1 MSISSQKPSL
11 KRKAGKADVA
21 RIEERYALAMQSIN
35 YAVYDADLEGGEV
48 YFSEQLRNM
57 LGMKADDPA
66 YTTGNIIET
75 IHPDDRPAYRESIVE
90 HFRGDTP
97 RFEVDFRFKAADG
110 SWRWCRQHG
119 VAVRHPDGRAYRIV
133 GAMSDI
139 TEARQRERELE
150 TAKVEAAAAYRQGEG
165 VVGPTTANEERY
177 ALAMESINY
186 GLFDWNLE
194 TQKIY
199 CAPNLRIML
208 GVPTDELSDPAA
220 WTNHIHPSDAPQV
233 RRLLI
238 QHLKGESPRYVCELR
253 FRTDDGTWRWIR
265 QHGIAFRGPDG
276 RARRMVGAIGD
287 ITEAKERE
295 RQLQSV
301 RASSAAQ
308 RPSPAAMPDLDEL
321 ASRYALALES
331 ISDGA
336 GAYDANLDT
345 GMVYLAP
352 SLTEMLDLPE
362 YSTISDWAGVIHP
375 DDRPYHTR
383 MVAALYKGEIP
394 RLDIEFRYRSKD
406 GSWRWSRQ
414 HGIVVRGADGRARRM
429 VGVTGDITETR
440 QRERQLQMAKA
451 EAAAAQRDVE
461 QAREVMQTVLDNM
474 TDGVTLFDKDFRWQ
488 FSNRAHIEGRDYK
501 PGFLRPGLSG
511 EAMVRY
517 QIARGDFGQVD
528 DPEKLVAETVA
539 GIRKPG
545 GNRYGRRT
553 SNGRFVEFTYR
564 PLEDGSLLGIYRDI
578 TELKQRE
585 EALAAA
591 KEAAE
596 EARLAAEKTRAIM
609 QTVLD
614 NMSDGVMLF
623 NKEMRWEFTNRQ
635 LVEFQRFGPELSH
648 PGVSG
653 HDILEFQARRGDFGP
668 IPEHEIK
675 AEVERRLTMMR
686 GGARYERRT
695 ASGKFIEFNFKPLE
709 DGGLLAIYRDITE
722 LKNREEAL
730 AQAKELAEIAR
741 AEAEASRVDAVR
753 SRSMLQ
759 KILENMTDGV
769 ALVSPD
775 LKFEFVNDRLME
787 FQSYSRDIV
796 HPGAWMRDIARY
808 QAERGDF
815 SGDVEEVVE
824 RQMRLLTNPSGARY
838 ERLSVSGR
846 YLEINFRPLDDGSIL
861 IVHRDITELKSREE
875 ALAAAKEAAEE
886 ALAEQSAT
894 NEVLQAINSSP
905 VDLTPVFNTT
915 LQKAMELCDAA
926 FGGMMTYND
935 GLFELIAERNMPAAF
950 VSSRRGP
957 QRPGPDTALG
967 RIARGEALIHSEDI
981 ASDAVHVSGDETRR
995 SFAALT
1001 GARTC
1006 VWIPLRKD
1014 DLLLGVMAVYRTEV
1028 RPFSEKQIKLLRSF
1042 AVQAAIALWNARL
1055 FQEVQERTR
1064 EIERTR
1070 HHMQTVLDN
1079 MGDGVML
1086 FDKDFKVQLI
1096 NQRHRYFQQ
1105 FPEDVVY
1112 PGASGRDMIAFQ
1124 ARRGDFGPAANFDE
1138 IVKERTATAL
1148 DPVGAHY
1155 ERYSASG
1162 RYIEFR
1168 FIPLSDGG
1176 RILVNRDITELKDRE
1191 EALAAAKEA
1200 AEKARDDV
1208 ERTRQIMQTVL
1219 DNMIGGVM
1227 LFDKDFNLQFVNRQ
1241 VIEFQNYPPD
1251 VLKPGISGYDILR
1264 FQVQRGDF
1272 GQVKDIE
1279 AKVRERVALIRKP
1292 GGNRFLRRTLEGRYV
1307 EFNFLPLDDG
1317 GLLAFGRDVTSLKE
1331 REEALAAAKEAAE
1344 RARDDVERT
1353 REVMQIVLDNM
1364 SDGVTLWDRDFRWMF
1379 SNRFSTEMWNYDVDM
1394 MKPGVTGFDMIR
1406 QLARQGEFGPS
1417 DDVER
1422 TVTEVTRRILRPGGA
1437 RYEQRTATGKYI
1449 EFNFRPLSDGGT
1461 LGIYRDITTLKSREE
1476 ALAAAKEAAEKARD
1490 EAEQDRAE
1498 AEAANQA
1505 KSTFLATMSHEIR
1518 TPMNGVLGMIDVL
1531 QRQGLDGPQ
1540 RRTVATIR
1548 DSAQSLL
1555 RIIDDVLDFS
1565 KIEAGRLELEETAFS
1580 LSGLIDGVAGTFGQQ
1595 AAMKGLALDVRID
1608 AGSDDALVGDPTRVR
1623 QVLFNLLGNAI
1634 KFTERGRVILHA
1646 GTEPLGD
1653 GLTRVTIAV
1662 TDTGIGLS
1670 DDQRAR
1676 LFQPFAQADS
1686 STTRRFGGTGLGL
1699 SIVRRLAQLMK
1710 GDISVESRQGVGST
1724 FTVQLTLKAAPADSP
1739 LNTTLRT
1746 APRPARTG
1754 PASRSKA
1761 RPRVL
1766 VADDHPVN
1774 REVLVRQLELL
1785 GIDSDT
1791 TNDGVEALEAWNA
1804 AQGRYAAILADIH
1817 MPRMDGHELSRR
1829 VRAAEAERGAAAPR
1843 TPIVAVT
1850 ANAMKGEDERC
1861 LAAGMDAYLAKPV
1874 NMDQLRATLERWMP
1888 IEDATREA
1896 AQSDAAAK
1904 GASAI
1909 DRDVLAAWLGD
1920 DTAAITSLLR
1930 KFRDTAVAAEREIAS
1945 ASRAGDLPTLAAAAH
1960 KLKGAAQTVGAIGV
1974 GAAAAALEQAGK
1986 AGDRTRCREGLGPL
2000 AAELRRALSEIDA
2013 APASPTRH

>member
-1 MSISSQKPSL
+1 M
-11 KRKAGKADVA
+11 
-21 RIEERYALAMQSIN
+21 
-35 YAVYDADLEGGEV
+35 
-48 YFSEQLRNM
+48 
-57 LGMKADDPA
+57 
-66 YTTGNIIET
+66 
-75 IHPDDRPAYRESIVE
+75 
-90 HFRGDTP
+90 
-97 RFEVDFRFKAADG
+97 
-110 SWRWCRQHG
+110 
-119 VAVRHPDGRAYRIV
+119 
-133 GAMSDI
+133 
-139 TEARQRERELE
+139 
-150 TAKVEAAAAYRQGEG
+150 
-165 VVGPTTANEERY
+165 
-177 ALAMESINY
+177 
-186 GLFDWNLE
+186 
-194 TQKIY
+194 
-199 CAPNLRIML
+199 
-208 GVPTDELSDPAA
+208 
-220 WTNHIHPSDAPQV
+220 
-233 RRLLI
+233 
-238 QHLKGESPRYVCELR
+238 
-253 FRTDDGTWRWIR
+253 
-265 QHGIAFRGPDG
+265 
-276 RARRMVGAIGD
+276 
-287 ITEAKERE
+287 
-295 RQLQSV
+295 
-301 RASSAAQ
+301 
-308 RPSPAAMPDLDEL
+308 
-321 ASRYALALES
+321 
-331 ISDGA
+331 
-336 GAYDANLDT
+336 
-345 GMVYLAP
+345 
-352 SLTEMLDLPE
+352 
-362 YSTISDWAGVIHP
+362 
-375 DDRPYHTR
+375 
-383 MVAALYKGEIP
+383 
-394 RLDIEFRYRSKD
+394 
-406 GSWRWSRQ
+406 
-414 HGIVVRGADGRARRM
+414 
-429 VGVTGDITETR
+429 
-440 QRERQLQMAKA
+440 
-451 EAAAAQRDVE
+451 
-461 QAREVMQTVLDNM
+461 
-474 TDGVTLFDKDFRWQ
+474 RWQ
-488 FSNRAHIEGRDYK
+488 
-501 PGFLRPGLSG
+501 
-511 EAMVRY
+511 
-517 QIARGDFGQVD
+517 
-528 DPEKLVAETVA
+528 
-539 GIRKPG
+539 
-545 GNRYGRRT
+545 
-553 SNGRFVEFTYR
+553 
-564 PLEDGSLLGIYRDI
+564 
-578 TELKQRE
+578 
-585 EALAAA
+585 
-591 KEAAE
+591 
-596 EARLAAEKTRAIM
+596 
-609 QTVLD
+609 
-614 NMSDGVMLF
+614 
-623 NKEMRWEFTNRQ
+623 FTNRQ
-635 LVEFQRFGPELSH
+635 LNDFQRFTPEMSR
-648 PGVSG
+648 PGISCEE
-653 HDILEFQARRGDFGP
+653 ILEFQARRGDFGP
-668 IPEHEIK
+668 LPEAAIK
-675 AEVERRLTMMR
+675 AEVERRTAIMR
-686 GGARYERRT
+686 AGTRYARRT
-695 ASGKFIEFNFKPLE
+695 ASGKFIEFNFKPLD
-709 DGGLLAIYRDITE
+709 DGSLLGIYRDITE

-753 SRSMLQ
+753 SRSVLQ
-759 KILENMTDGV
+759 KILANMTDGV
-769 ALVSPD
+769 ALIDPD
-775 LKFEFVNDRLME
+775 LRFEFINDQLIE
-787 FQSYSRDIV
+787 FLNYPADLVRPGVPARDIL
-796 HPGAWMRDIARY
+796 RY
-808 QAERGDF
+808 QVERGDF
-815 SGDVEEVVE
+815 AGDAEAIIE
-824 RQMRLLTNPSGARY
+824 RQMRLLTDPNGARY
-838 ERLSVSGR
+838 ERRSHTGR
-846 YLEINFRPLDDGSIL
+846 HLEINFRPLDDGSFL
-861 IVHRDITELKSREE
+861 IVHRDITELKQREEALAAAKESAEAARRDVERGRAIMQVVLDNMPDSVALLDADFRILFVNKRHMETREYPTDVVFPGASTHDILRFQARRGDFGKLESEEDIEAMVQRMLARMRKPGGNRYEARSLGDSYTEYNFTPIQDGELLCVFRDITELKNREE

-886 ALAEQSAT
+886 ALAQQTAT
-894 NEVLQAINSSP
+894 TEVLQAINSSP

-915 LQKAMELCDAA
+915 LQKAMELCDAN
-926 FGGMMTYND
+926 FGGLMTHND
-935 GLFELIAERNMPAAF
+935 GVFELIAQRNMPQAF
-950 VSSRRGP
+950 LDARRGP
-957 QRPGPDTALG
+957 LRPGPDSALG
-967 RIARGEALIHSEDI
+967 RMARGEALIHLPDI
-981 ASDAVHVSGDETRR
+981 AADDIQGAADETRR

-1028 RPFSEKQIKLLRSF
+1028 RPFSEKQIALLQGF

-1055 FQEVQERTR
+1055 FREVQERTE

-1112 PGASGRDMIAFQ
+1112 PGASGHDMIAFQ
-1124 ARRGDFGPAANFDE
+1124 AKRGDFGPVANFEE
-1138 IVKERTATAL
+1138 IVKERAATAMNA
-1148 DPVGAHY
+1148 VGAHY

-1200 AEKARDDV
+1200 AERARDDV
-1208 ERTRQIMQTVL
+1208 ERTRQVMQTVL

-1241 VIEFQNYPPD
+1241 VIEFQNYPPEM
-1251 VLKPGISGYDILR
+1251 LKPGISGYDILR

-1272 GQVKDIE
+1272 GQIKDVE

-1307 EFNFLPLDDG
+1307 EFNFLPLSDG

-1364 SDGVTLWDRDFRWMF
+1364 SDGVTLWDREFRWMF
-1379 SNRFSTEMWNYDVDM
+1379 SNRFSTEMWNYDSATL
-1394 MKPGVTGFDMIR
+1394 KPGVTGFDMIR
-1406 QLARQGEFGPS
+1406 SLARQGEFGVT

-1476 ALAAAKEAAEKARD
+1476 ALATAKESAEHARDAAER
-1490 EAEQDRAE
+1490 ERAE

-1540 RRTVATIR
+1540 RRTVSTIR

-1595 AAMKGLALDVRID
+1595 AAMKGLALDIRIN

-1634 KFTERGRVILHA
+1634 KFTERGRITLHA
-1646 GTEPLGD
+1646 GTSPLGD

-1670 DDQRAR
+1670 EEQRAR

-1710 GDISVESRQGVGST
+1710 GDIAVESRQGLGST

-1754 PASRSKA
+1754 PASRSRV

-1785 GIDSDT
+1785 GVDSDT
-1791 TNDGVEALEAWNA
+1791 TNDGVEALEAWEKSE
-1804 AQGRYAAILADIH
+1804 GRYAAILADIH
-1817 MPRMDGHELSRR
+1817 MPRMDGHELSRQI
-1829 VRAAEAERGAAAPR
+1829 RAAEGRRGAASAR

-1861 LAAGMDAYLAKPV
+1861 LEAGMDAYLAKPV

-1888 IEDATREA
+1888 IEDASRETLQA
-1896 AQSDAAAK
+1896 DAGAK
-1904 GASAI
+1904 SASAI
-1909 DRDVLAAWLGD
+1909 DREVLAAWLGD
-1920 DTAAITSLLR
+1920 DGAAINSLLG

-1945 ASRAGDLPTLAAAAH
+1945 ASRAGDMPTLAAAAH

-2000 AAELRRALSEIDA
+2000 AAELRRALSEIDP
-2013 APASPTRH
+2013 PASATRH

>member
-11 KRKAGKADVA
+11 KRRAGKADAA
-21 RIEERYALAMQSIN
+21 RIEERYALAMESIN

-57 LGMKADDPA
+57 LGMKPDDPA

-75 IHPDDRPAYRESIVE
+75 IHPDDRPAYREAIVE

-119 VAVRHPDGRAYRIV
+119 VAVRHADGRAYRIV

-150 TAKVEAAAAYRQGEG
+150 TAKVEAAAAYRQGDG
-165 VVGPTTANEERY
+165 AVGPITTNEERY
-177 ALAMESINY
+177 ALAMESINF
-186 GLFDWNLE
+186 GLFDWDLQ
-194 TQKIY
+194 TDKIY

-208 GVPTDELSDPAA
+208 GVKTDELSDPDQ
-220 WTNHIHPSDAPQV
+220 WLNRIHPTDAPQV

-276 RARRMVGAIGD
+276 RARRMVGAVGD
-287 ITEAKERE
+287 ITEDKQRE

-301 RASSAAQ
+301 RADNAARRQ
-308 RPSPAAMPDLDEL
+308 LPVATADTDEL
-321 ASRYALALES
+321 GSRYALALES
-331 ISDGA
+331 ISNGA

-352 SLTEMLDLPE
+352 SLTEILDLPE
-362 YSTISDWAGVIHP
+362 YCSISDWAGVIHP

-383 MVAALYKGEIP
+383 MVSALYKGEIQ
-394 RLDIEFRYRSKD
+394 RLDIEFRYKARD

-414 HGIVVRGADGRARRM
+414 HGIVVRAADGRARRM

-440 QRERQLQMAKA
+440 QRERQLQLAKA

-488 FSNRAHIEGRDYK
+488 FSNRAHIEGRDYR
-501 PGFLRPGLSG
+501 PGFLRPGLPG
-511 EAMVRY
+511 EELVRY
-517 QIARGDFGQVD
+517 QIARGDFGEVD
-528 DPEKLVAETVA
+528 DPEAVLAESVAR
-539 GIRKPG
+539 IRKPG
-545 GNRYGRRT
+545 GNRYGRRV

-564 PLEDGSLLGIYRDI
+564 PLEDGSVLGIYRDI
-578 TELKQRE
+578 TELKERE
-585 EALAAA
+585 DALAAA

-596 EARLAAEKTRAIM
+596 AARNEAEKTREIM

-623 NKEMRWEFTNRQ
+623 DREMRWEFTNRQ
-635 LVEFQRFGPELSH
+635 LVEFQRMTPELSR
-648 PGVSG
+648 PGTPAR
-653 HDILEFQARRGDFGP
+653 DILEFQARRGDFGSFREDQ
-668 IPEHEIK
+668 IDD
-675 AEVERRLTMMR
+675 VVTRRLDIMR
-686 GGARYERRT
+686 AGTRYERRT
-695 ASGKFIEFNFKPLE
+695 ASGRFVEFNFKPLA
-709 DGGLLAIYRDITE
+709 DGSLLAIYRDITE
-722 LKNREEAL
+722 LKNREQAL
-730 AQAKELAEIAR
+730 GQAKELAEIAR
-741 AEAEASRVDAVR
+741 AEAESSRVDAVR
-753 SRSMLQ
+753 SRSVLQ
-759 KILENMTDGV
+759 KILDNMTDGV

-775 LKFEFVNDRLME
+775 LKVEFINDQLMQ
-787 FQSYSRDIV
+787 FQSYPSDIV
-796 HPGAWMRDIARY
+796 HRGVPMRDIARY
-808 QAERGDF
+808 QVERGDF
-815 SGDVEEVVE
+815 EGDVDELVE
-824 RQMRLLTNPSGARY
+824 RQMRLLTNPAGARY
-838 ERLSVSGR
+838 ERLSISGR

-861 IVHRDITELKSREE
+861 IVHRDITELKNREE

-886 ALAEQSAT
+886 ALGEQSAT
-894 NEVLQAINSSP
+894 NEVLLAINSSP

-926 FGGMMTYND
+926 FGGLMTHND
-935 GLFELIAERNMPAAF
+935 GVFELIAERNMPEAF
-950 VSSRRGP
+950 VASRRGP
-957 QRPGPDTALG
+957 RRPGADTALG
-967 RIARGEALIHSEDI
+967 RIARGEAMIHTADI
-981 ASDAVHVSGDETRR
+981 ASDDEHAANDETRR
-995 SFAALT
+995 SFVELT

-1014 DLLLGVMAVYRTEV
+1014 DLLLGVMAVYRKEV
-1028 RPFSEKQIKLLRSF
+1028 RPFSDKQIKLLQNF

-1055 FQEVQERTR
+1055 FGEVQERTK

-1070 HHMQTVLDN
+1070 AHMQTVLDN

-1086 FDKDFKVQLI
+1086 FDKDFKVQFI

-1105 FPEDVVY
+1105 FPEDVVRA
-1112 PGASGRDMIAFQ
+1112 GASGRDMIAFQ
-1124 ARRGDFGPAANFDE
+1124 AQRGDFGPPANFEE
-1138 IVKERTATAL
+1138 IVKERTAIAL
-1148 DPVGAHY
+1148 SPAGAHY

-1227 LFDKDFNLQFVNRQ
+1227 LFDKDFTLQFVNRQ
-1241 VIEFQNYPPD
+1241 VIEFQNYPPEM
-1251 VLKPGISGYDILR
+1251 LKPGISGYDILR
-1264 FQVQRGDF
+1264 FQVRRGDF
-1272 GQVKDIE
+1272 GQVKDVE
-1279 AKVRERVALIRKP
+1279 TKVRERVALIRKP

-1379 SNRFSTEMWNYDVDM
+1379 SNRFSSEMWHYNVDVL
-1394 MKPGVTGFDMIR
+1394 KPGVTGFDMIR
-1406 QLARQGEFGPS
+1406 QLARQGEFGLTE
-1417 DDVER
+1417 DVER

-1476 ALAAAKEAAEKARD
+1476 ALAAAKETAEQARDAAEK
-1490 EAEQDRAE
+1490 ERAE

-1580 LSGLIDGVAGTFGQQ
+1580 LSGLIDGVASTFSQQ
-1595 AAMKGLALDVRID
+1595 AAMKGLTLDVRID

-1634 KFTERGRVILHA
+1634 KFTERGRVTLHA
-1646 GTEPLGD
+1646 GTTPLGH
-1653 GLTRVTIAV
+1653 GLTKVTIAV

-1670 DDQRAR
+1670 EDQRAR

-1710 GDISVESRQGVGST
+1710 GDISAESKQGAGST

-1746 APRPARTG
+1746 APRPAKAS
-1754 PASRSKA
+1754 PANRSKT

-1791 TNDGVEALEAWNA
+1791 TNDGVEALEAWDA
-1804 AQGRYAAILADIH
+1804 SQGRYAAILADIH
-1817 MPRMDGHELSRR
+1817 MPRMDGHELARQIR
-1829 VRAAEAERGAAAPR
+1829 TAEGARGAAGPR

-1888 IEDATREA
+1888 IEDASRESA
-1896 AQSDAAAK
+1896 HADASAK
-1904 GASAI
+1904 SPSAI
-1909 DRDVLAAWLGD
+1909 DREVLSAWLGD
-1920 DTAAITSLLR
+1920 DDAAINSLLK
-1930 KFRDTAVAAEREIAS
+1930 KFRDTAVAAEREIAT

-1974 GAAAAALEQAGK
+1974 GTAAAALEQAGK

-2013 APASPTRH
+2013 VPASATRH